1 MTRTFTWYGQ
11 ECDSAPLQ
19 DGIAAIFNGSTVPVE
34 VNAVHIFPSSGQ
46 SASGLTAGTW
56 TLNDISSLTGESDTP
71 IKFDTNSANLPL
83 QVIFTEDPEVTVIG
97 DRIIRRTDSPAMSN
111 TLQNTSMAS
120 RLPGALLGTS
130 SGISSDI
137 LRYLGNYD
145 STGLILREGE
155 GIAMF
160 TENFGRGHA
169 MAFAVRVRN
178 VATGACYAYRARDA
192 GTGRIQARPLWGL
205 LNGVGSGVV
214 LEVTNIQMFDDGE
227 ATLLN
232 GARLSII
239 EGWHDRGQAQTFTP
253 AAHDTANPPPAG
265 LVGIQGPFKAV
276 LKGEG
281 GGLTADWAVTHG
293 LQTPVVTQQRMGV
306 VRRLHPAFTGP
317 DVASPLSPFHY
328 GNQLVLSLRGRS
340 QLSLILRPGEGLALL
355 DGLSLGT
362 IISTT
367 YAYYDVSFSV
377 SVLDQSPRAQST
389 LHS

>member
-19 DGIAAIFNGSTVPVE
+19 DGIAAIFNGSPVPVE
-34 VNAVHIFPSSGQ
+34 VNAVHVFPSSGQ
-46 SASGLTAGTW
+46 TNGPTAGTW

-71 IKFDTNSANLPL
+71 IKFDTNSANLPA
-83 QVIFTEDPEVTVIG
+83 QIIFSEDPEVTTIG
-97 DRIIRRTDSPAMSN
+97 DRIVRRTDSPAMSSTALN
-111 TLQNTSMAS
+111 AGMAS
-120 RLPGALLGTS
+120 RVPSGLLGTA
-130 SGISSDI
+130 SGISADI

-192 GTGRIQARPLWGL
+192 GTGRIKDRPLWGL

-227 ATLLN
+227 TVLLN

-239 EGWHDRGQAQTFTP
+239 EGWYNMGLAQTFTP
-253 AAHDTANPPPAG
+253 TSHDTANPPPAG
-265 LVGIQGPFKAV
+265 LVGVQGPFKAV

-281 GGLTADWAVTHG
+281 AGLTADWAVTHG
-293 LQTPVVTQQRMGV
+293 AQTPVATQQRMGV
-306 VRRLHPAFTGP
+306 VRRFHPGFTGP
-317 DVASPLSPFHY
+317 DAASPLSPFHY
-328 GNQLVLSLRGRS
+328 GNQRVLSLRGRS
-340 QLSLILRPGEGLALL
+340 ELSLILRPGEGLALL
-355 DGLSLGT
+355 DGLSRGT
-362 IISTT
+362 IISTM

-377 SVLDQSPRAQST
+377 SVPDKTPRPQST